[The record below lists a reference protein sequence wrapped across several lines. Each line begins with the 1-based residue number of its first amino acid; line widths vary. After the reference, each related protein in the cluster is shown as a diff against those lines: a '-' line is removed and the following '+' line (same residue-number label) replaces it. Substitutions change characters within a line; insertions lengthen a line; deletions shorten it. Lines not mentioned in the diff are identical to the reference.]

1 VANVTVCPEIGRQIA
16 NLCHRSVPFACR
28 TFPSLDMRITIKTL
42 ISVAIFIA
50 IFTGFQGGRYF
61 LANRVQELGI
71 LMAMLLF
78 VYGAVMTALT
88 VKSPNLQWSWWVL
101 ATFIFIAYTLVLPA
115 QRFSVN
121 VGVALL
127 PSLFAS
133 REFLMAMLCPALYFL
148 YRLGLEVEHI
158 ENILLAALVALII
171 SYLFHYFRMDLVAA
185 YFSPDHTISGL
196 VTYDPWRG
204 YRLKVPVM
212 GLYLL
217 SVLAPMLIFLSSGLL
232 HKLKWMV
239 MTGLLV
245 YVWLLVLQR
254 TMGAS
259 LVLATLSYHAFFAN
273 KVRLGLLFAV
283 APFTTVILVAA
294 IDAGIEHLSRLDPET
309 DGVRYK
315 SGMMAWNSFLDYPF
329 FGLGQQSFYTLTEQQ
344 LFWHKFYSADLGLL
358 GILFKYGAVGAF
370 IYIVFSIFLIQRMI
384 RVNWAIK
391 RRYGKINPSIFALL
405 IVYMAFTLNI
415 MLVPVFT
422 YIPGITAAALGIA
435 LTSIWQHKLAEE
447 FAKPSPQGA
456 EQRAQAAPVA

>member
-1 VANVTVCPEIGRQIA
+1 
-16 NLCHRSVPFACR
+16 
-28 TFPSLDMRITIKTL
+28 MRITIKTV

-50 IFTGFQGGRYF
+50 IFAGFQGGRYF
-61 LANRVQELGI
+61 MANRVQELGI

-78 VYGAVMTALT
+78 IYGAVMTSLT
-88 VKSPNLQWSWWVL
+88 VKSPNLYWSWWVL
-101 ATFIFIAYTLVLPA
+101 ATIFFIAYTFVLPA
-115 QRFSVN
+115 QRFAVN
-121 VGVALL
+121 ANVAFL

-148 YRLGLEVEHI
+148 YRLGLEVERI
-158 ENILLAALVALII
+158 EKILLVTMVVLII
-171 SYLFHYFRMDLVAA
+171 SYLFHYFRMDLVTA
-185 YFSPDHTISGL
+185 YFSSDHTISGL

-212 GLYLL
+212 GLCLL

-232 HKLKWMV
+232 HKLKWAV
-239 MTGLLV
+239 MTALLI

-259 LVLATLSYHAFFAN
+259 LVVAILTYHAFFAH
-273 KVRLGLLFAV
+273 KVRLGLLFLV
-283 APFTTVILVAA
+283 APAASVLVVAA
-294 IDAGIEHLSRLDPET
+294 IDAGITQLSQLDPET

-329 FGLGQQSFYTLTEQQ
+329 FGFGQQSFYTLTEQQ
-344 LFWHKFYSADLGLL
+344 LFWYKFYSADLGLL
-358 GILFKYGAVGAF
+358 GILFKYGAVGAS
-370 IYIVFSIFLIQRMI
+370 IYIAFSIFLIQRMI

-391 RRYGKINPSIFALL
+391 QRYGKINPVIFALL
-405 IVYMAFTLNI
+405 ITYLSFTLNI
-415 MLVPVFT
+415 MLVPIFT

-447 FAKPSPQGA
+447 FAKPGCQGVDQRVQTAARTLAAYPAKPQSTICPSA
-456 EQRAQAAPVA
+456 TQPLA

>member
-1 VANVTVCPEIGRQIA
+1 
-16 NLCHRSVPFACR
+16 
-28 TFPSLDMRITIKTL
+28 MRITIKTL

-71 LMAMLLF
+71 LLAMLLF
-78 VYGAVMTALT
+78 FYGAAMTALT
-88 VKSPNLQWSWWVL
+88 VKNPHLQWSWWVF
-101 ATFIFIAYTLVLPA
+101 ATLIFIGYTLVLPA

-121 VGVALL
+121 ANVALV
-127 PSLFAS
+127 PSLLAS
-133 REFLMAMLCPALYFL
+133 REFLIAMLCPALYFL
-148 YRLGLEVEHI
+148 YRLGLEVERI
-158 ENILLAALVALII
+158 EKILLVTLVALVI

-217 SVLAPMLIFLSSGLL
+217 SVLAPMLIFLSPGLL

-259 LVLATLSYHAFFAN
+259 LVIATMAYHAFFAN
-273 KVRLGLLFAV
+273 KVRLGLFFLVAPAATVIAV
-283 APFTTVILVAA
+283 AAVNV
-294 IDAGIEHLSRLDPET
+294 GIQQLAKLDPET

-315 SGMMAWNSFLDYPF
+315 SGTMAWNSFLENPF
-329 FGLGQQSFYTLTEQQ
+329 FGFGQQSFYTLTEQQ

-358 GILFKYGAVGAF
+358 GILFKYGAVGAA
-370 IYIVFSIFLIQRMI
+370 IYIGFSIFLMQRLI

-391 RRYGKINPSIFALL
+391 RRYGKVNPIIVALL
-405 IVYMAFTLNI
+405 IVHLAFTLNI
-415 MLVPVFT
+415 MLVPIFT

-447 FAKPSPQGA
+447 FAKPSS
-456 EQRAQAAPVA
+456 